1 MVYNPTQVLKLVF
14 SYVSVAMLLLS
25 SSVFFFLQGQEISRN
40 LKCSEI
46 SFIQVSIAMIRWHA
60 ELIIWVMQAIYF

>member
-25 SSVFFFLQGQEISRN
+25 SSVFFLQGQEISRN